1 MLDTLQSSLSLID
14 RVQES
19 TKAEDALR
27 KDAFEHS
34 VQTRNVSTPYSAMQ
48 YPMTKGPHA
57 WKKRPRSPG
66 LKWYKDYDSPDSL
79 KNGRILII
87 DYVKRG
93 KMLSCAGI
101 VDPKA
106 ELPHEFPLMV
116 CRLLQR
122 RHAQSCCARD
132 QFS

>member
-1 MLDTLQSSLSLID
+1 MMINYKQPESD

-19 TKAEDALR
+19 TQSEDASR
-27 KDAFEHS
+27 KHTFEHG
-34 VQTRNVSTPYSAMQ
+34 VHTENVSTPYSAMQ
-48 YPMTKGPHA
+48 YPMTRGPHA

-93 KMLSCAGI
+93 KTLSCANN
-101 VDPKA
+101 VDLNKNY
-106 ELPHEFPLMV
+106 
-116 CRLLQR
+116 
-122 RHAQSCCARD
+122 
-132 QFS
+132 

>member
-27 KDAFEHS
+27 KDAFKHS
-34 VQTRNVSTPYSAMQ
+34 VPTGNVSTPYSAMQ

-93 KMLSCAGI
+93 KMLPCAGI
-101 VDPKA
+101 VD
-106 ELPHEFPLMV
+106 LNGDYWQSFPMSF
-116 CRLLQR
+116 
-122 RHAQSCCARD
+122 H
-132 QFS
+132 

>member
-1 MLDTLQSSLSLID
+1 MTFVRYATKQLESD

-19 TKAEDALR
+19 TKSQDALR
-27 KDAFEHS
+27 KDTFGHG
-34 VQTRNVSTPYSAMQ
+34 VQTENMSTPYSAMQ

-57 WKKRPRSPG
+57 WKRRPRSPG

-93 KMLSCAGI
+93 EMLSCANI
-101 VDPKA
+101 V
-106 ELPHEFPLMV
+106 ELN
-116 CRLLQR
+116 RNYG
-122 RHAQSCCARD
+122 QS
-132 QFS
+132 FSMSLH